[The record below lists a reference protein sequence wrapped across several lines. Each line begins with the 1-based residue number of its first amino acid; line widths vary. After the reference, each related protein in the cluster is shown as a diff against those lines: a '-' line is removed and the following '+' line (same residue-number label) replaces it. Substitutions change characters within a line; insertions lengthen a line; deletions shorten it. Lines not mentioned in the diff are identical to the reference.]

1 MNSVT
6 CEYMIMEEARGTQ
19 LGLNWKSMTMSDK
32 FELVQQVVE
41 LQKKMLSITF
51 GWRYVPSA

>member
-32 FELVQQVVE
+32 VELVQQVVE

-51 GWRYVPSA
+51 GWRYVSSA